1 MSVHFAF
8 RFYKSEN
15 VRSEESLDSEGNIF
29 FQGTNGATVILIH
42 GLTGSPRETAYL
54 AQYLNRKGGYTVLC
68 PRLANHGQP
77 MDIFRKTKWQQ
88 MYESVRKAFLAREAA
103 GDKNIFVSGL
113 SVGALLALL
122 LAHEFKGRVKGVSC
136 LSPIFFFDGWNAPK
150 TRFLLPLGF
159 YTPLKYYLFF
169 KDGFPYGIKNA
180 IIRQRIHEYYDQRT
194 VHDLGEVTKNG
205 YPFYPIALL
214 YQHRLLVSHLKQK
227 MADIEAPVQV
237 IQAQEDDM
245 SSVKNAHYVCDRVK
259 SQVKEIVLL
268 KDSYHVIVA
277 DQEREKVAYEL
288 QRFFD
293 SLI

>member
-8 RFYKSEN
+8 RFNKSEHL
-15 VRSEESLDSEGNIF
+15 RSEESLDQEGRIF
-29 FQGTNGATVILIH
+29 YPGTNGATVILVH
-42 GLTGSPRETAYL
+42 GLTGSPRETGYL
-54 AQYLNRKGGYTVLC
+54 AQFLNRKGYTVLC

-77 MDIFRKTKWQQ
+77 MNIFRKTRWQQ
-88 MYESVRKAFLAREAA
+88 MYESVRQAFLEREAA
-103 GDKNIFVSGL
+103 GDKTIFVSGL

-150 TRFLLPLGF
+150 LQCLLPLGF
-159 YTPLKYYLFF
+159 YTPLKYYVFF
-169 KDGFPYGIKNA
+169 KDGFPYGIKNET
-180 IIRQRIHEYYDQRT
+180 IRQRIHEYYDQRT
-194 VHDLGEVTKNG
+194 VHNLGDITKNG

-214 YQHRLLVSHLKQK
+214 YQHHLLVKHLKPKIAQ
-227 MADIEAPVQV
+227 IQTPVQI
-237 IQAQEDDM
+237 IQAQDDDM
-245 SSVKNAHYVCDRVK
+245 SSVKNARHVHDSVS

-268 KDSYHVIVA
+268 QDSYHVIVA
-277 DQEREKVAYEL
+277 DQEREKVARAL